1 MLGASRREMD
11 GPLAGARSAELE
23 QSQDSATDILTVN
36 VSRTPARDI
45 DAEGFQN
52 GYAAPRRSTRLVQI
66 FGLAAAADGDA
77 LC

>member
-1 MLGASRREMD
+1 MQEFT
-11 GPLAGARSAELE
+11 AGGTPHVVVGLTGR
-23 QSQDSATDILTVN
+23 QYRDPRSATDILTVN